1 MKQKLFILLG
11 ILIGFAACQKQADS
25 FQKNETNDV
34 ANKFNYKRFFAESQ
48 NDNPAIKKIFEY
60 LKSENSK
67 KDFLSSF
74 VKIAGYPRWDKIILK
89 EGPEIKNVDFVANSF
104 SQTTYTFCIVPLVT
118 VNNTAITGVLIAEIV
133 NGQVNCRYSLV
144 NDYKEMGESKRK
156 FVLSMIQFEKFV
168 FGHTTFKIYDNSLL
182 GTANTIVLKKGQ
194 QNRNQISNQMTNT
207 LDDPCEIIEI
217 WYDPTAEACHCS
229 GDEYY
234 TGEWYYEGDC
244 FVSPSIPF
252 ILPFGGGGSFS
263 LPSTDPGGGGGGG
276 SNNPPYASTF
286 TEKLNYLLN
295 QLDMTPESSDFLPTS
310 EPTVNEIYHYLY
322 SNPTDERKEISSDH
336 IQKIAIDPD
345 YSLFVAGYRTNSGN
359 SNTLWWENQSWL
371 DDPTNFHLD
380 ITQPNN
386 QYDKL
391 TAAEKVLVGVYPLQ
405 AYVIKQNVSVAMST
419 SAGTGLTNPL
429 NGKQDAF
436 RHAFFQAINTRDVPP
451 RIFGPTAASGSQI
464 VSMFSIAHESE
475 VPSQLQLEKQ
485 MDIFNNNVGISYC
498 WNCWTTS
505 NSSISNAIMTKL
517 NNGELKYIKPLD
529 FTSSPNYD
537 ANGDGVQDCP
547 TCLNGILPT
556 SVLTP
561 TNQ

>member
-11 ILIGFAACQKQADS
+11 ILIGVTACQKKADS
-25 FQKNETNDV
+25 FEKNEVNHVT
-34 ANKFNYKRFFAESQ
+34 NKFNYNRFFPESQ
-48 NDNPAIKKIFEY
+48 SNNPTIKRIFEY

-67 KDFLSSF
+67 KDFLSEF

-89 EGPEIKNVDFVANSF
+89 EGAEMHNTDFVNNKF
-104 SQTTYTFCIVPLVT
+104 YQETDTLCIIPLVT
-118 VNNTAITGVLIAEIV
+118 ENNTAISGVLIAELL
-133 NGQVNCRYSLV
+133 NGQINCHYSLV
-144 NDYKEMGESKRK
+144 NNYNEMGELKRK

-168 FGHTTFKIYDNSLL
+168 FGHTTFKIYDNALL
-182 GTANTIVLKKGQ
+182 GNANTILLKKGQ
-194 QNRNQISNQMTNT
+194 PKNSLTKGQMTNT

-217 WYDPTAEACHCS
+217 WYDPTAEECHCT

-234 TGEWYYEGDC
+234 TGEWYYQGDC
-244 FVSPSIPF
+244 FASPTIPY
-252 ILPFGGGGSFS
+252 ILPLDGGGSFS
-263 LPSTDPGGGGGGG
+263 LPSTDPGGGSGGG

-310 EPTVNEIYHYLY
+310 EPTVNEMYHYLY
-322 SNPTDERKEISSDH
+322 SNPTDERKEITSDH
-336 IQKIAIDPD
+336 IQKLAIDPD
-345 YSLFVAGYRTNSGN
+345 YSSFVAGYRTYSGN
-359 SNTLWWENQSWL
+359 SNTQWWENQSWL

-380 ITQPNN
+380 ITQANN

-391 TAAEKVLVGVYPLQ
+391 TAAEKVLVGLYPLQ
-405 AYVIKQNVSVAMST
+405 AYIIKQNVSVAMNT
-419 SAGTGLTNPL
+419 SAATGLPNPL

-451 RIFGPTAASGSQI
+451 RIFGPNAASGSQI
-464 VSMFSIAHESE
+464 VSMFAIAHESK
-475 VPSQLQLEKQ
+475 VPSQLELEKK

-517 NNGELKYIKPLD
+517 NNGELRYIKPLD

-537 ANGDGVQDCP
+537 ANGDGVQDCS
-547 TCLNGILPT
+547 TCLNGILST

-561 TNQ
+561 TSQ